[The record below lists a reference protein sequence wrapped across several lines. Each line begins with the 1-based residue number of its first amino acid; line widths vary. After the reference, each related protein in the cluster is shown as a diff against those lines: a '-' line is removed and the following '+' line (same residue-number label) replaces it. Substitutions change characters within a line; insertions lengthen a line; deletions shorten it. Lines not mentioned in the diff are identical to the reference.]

1 MKPFFFL
8 ALLFRWALAL
18 PSFVRPMRLLLC
30 FRRFTYSIRRRPKN
44 YAYSGFNRR
53 PKQWK
58 KSETNTR

>member
-1 MKPFFFL
+1 
-8 ALLFRWALAL
+8 LFRWALAL